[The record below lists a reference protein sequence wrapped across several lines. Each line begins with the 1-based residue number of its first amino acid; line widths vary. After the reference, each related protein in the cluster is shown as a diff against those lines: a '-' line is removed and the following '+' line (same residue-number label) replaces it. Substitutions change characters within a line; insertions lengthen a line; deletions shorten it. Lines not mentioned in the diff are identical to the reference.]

1 MALSS
6 FKLLRRFIQRLV
18 AKKGMV
24 EAIIEYAEFAT
35 SMTPSK
41 KDDAAVAKVKK
52 ALENVED
59 EVKKVVKKAKAV
71 KKAVKS

>member
-1 MALSS
+1 MALS
-6 FKLLRRFIQRLV
+6 FKIARKFVKRLV
-18 AKKGMV
+18 AQKGMV
-24 EAIIEYAEFAT
+24 DAIIEYAEFAT
-35 SMTPSK
+35 SLTPSK
-41 KDDAAVAKVKK
+41 KDDAVVAKVKK

>member
-1 MALSS
+1 MALS
-6 FKLLRRFIQRLV
+6 FKIVRKFIQRLV
-18 AKKGMV
+18 AQKGMV

-41 KDDAAVAKVKK
+41 KDDAVVAKLKK
-52 ALENVED
+52 ALANVED
-59 EVKKVVKKAKAV
+59 EVKKVAKKAKAI

>member
-6 FKLLRRFIQRLV
+6 FRILRRFIQRLV

-24 EAIIEYAEFAT
+24 EAIIEYADFAT
-35 SMTPSK
+35 SLTPSK
-41 KDDAAVAKVKK
+41 KDDAVVEIVRK
-52 ALENVED
+52 ALANAED

-71 KKAVKS
+71 KKAIKS

>member
-1 MALSS
+1 MALS
-6 FKLLRRFIQRLV
+6 FKIVRKFIQRLV
-18 AKKGMV
+18 AQKGMV

-41 KDDAAVAKVKK
+41 KDDAVVEIVRK
-52 ALENVED
+52 ALANAED

-71 KKAVKS
+71 KKAIKS